1 MACHSE
7 VLLLPDLYETLG
19 SVPSIEKKAKQN
31 KTWIYTYHMTI
42 SSVIFTFKTNKV
54 YYMPMWRP
62 VYKYSVQLLVL
73 FCVLGLKPKVLYM
86 LSKYSTTELNLQAH
100 NSLFIQRST
109 LALYLDVCTLLQ
121 VKFAQ

>member
-1 MACHSE
+1 M
-7 VLLLPDLYETLG
+7 
-19 SVPSIEKKAKQN
+19 
-31 KTWIYTYHMTI
+31 
-42 SSVIFTFKTNKV
+42 
-54 YYMPMWRP
+54 
-62 VYKYSVQLLVL
+62 YKYSVQLLVL